1 MLNHPGVVMKLHEK
15 ILTHY
20 LSCTSPVDKE
30 GYLNKRKKRNDTYHR
45 RWFVLKA
52 NLLFYQERPADRHL
66 LGVIVL
72 EGCAVQHS
80 ETDGHFTF
88 SLVFGPGLKT
98 YRFAAIDRQGQ
109 ESWVKAL
116 HSASHC
122 YLSMVV
128 KDLARQYEE
137 AKRQQSLGESHPS
150 VSALKLPT
158 NSFLFTTM
166 QQTAVVREGRS
177 FSASTLLQ
185 APSIPAKVVAKKSP
199 KLWTRRHACV
209 TPLNGPAPLYG
220 EWPLV
225 GFDLFEDFSKLH
237 DYYGQ
242 EVKKV
247 REDWLKSRQKEE
259 DHTDQDLIDLG

>member
-1 MLNHPGVVMKLHEK
+1 MKLHEK

-30 GYLNKRKKRNDTYHR
+30 GYLFKKKERNATYQR

-72 EGCAVQHS
+72 EGCAVRHTES
-80 ETDGHFTF
+80 DGQFTF

-98 YRFAAIDRQGQ
+98 YRLAAGDPRTQ

-116 HSASHC
+116 LSASHR
-122 YLSMVV
+122 YLSLLVR
-128 KDLARQYEE
+128 DLGKQYEE
-137 AKRQQSLGESHPS
+137 AKQLQGSGEACSSAGVLKQSAHSL
-150 VSALKLPT
+150 LL
-158 NSFLFTTM
+158 
-166 QQTAVVREGRS
+166 TAQGPAAAAAVREGRS
-177 FSASTLLQ
+177 LSASTVLQ
-185 APSIPAKVVAKKSP
+185 APSIPTRVVARKSP
-199 KLWTRRHACV
+199 KLWARRNAYV

-225 GFDLFEDFSKLH
+225 GFDPLEEFSKLH
-237 DYYGQ
+237 EYYGQ
-242 EVKKV
+242 EVKKA
-247 REDWLKSRQKEE
+247 REEWLKGRQTDE
-259 DHTDQDLIDLG
+259 DCSDGDLINLE

>member
-1 MLNHPGVVMKLHEK
+1 
-15 ILTHY
+15 
-20 LSCTSPVDKE
+20 
-30 GYLNKRKKRNDTYHR
+30 
-45 RWFVLKA
+45 
-52 NLLFYQERPADRHL
+52 
-66 LGVIVL
+66 
-72 EGCAVQHS
+72 
-80 ETDGHFTF
+80 
-88 SLVFGPGLKT
+88 
-98 YRFAAIDRQGQ
+98 
-109 ESWVKAL
+109 
-116 HSASHC
+116 
-122 YLSMVV
+122 
-128 KDLARQYEE
+128 
-137 AKRQQSLGESHPS
+137 
-150 VSALKLPT
+150 
-158 NSFLFTTM
+158 M

-220 EWPLV
+220 EWPLL

-259 DHTDQDLIDLG
+259 DHTDQDLIDLGWKKKEFSVSLGGTEMGWVMCVKEEASLF

>member
-1 MLNHPGVVMKLHEK
+1 MKLHEK

-30 GYLNKRKKRNDTYHR
+30 GYLYKKKKRNDTYHR

-72 EGCAVQHS
+72 EGCAVQHPES
-80 ETDGHFTF
+80 DTHFAF

-98 YRFAAIDRQGQ
+98 YRFAARDRQTQ

-116 HSASHC
+116 HSASYC
-122 YLSMVV
+122 YLSLLV
-128 KDLARQYEE
+128 KDLRRQYEE
-137 AKRQQSLGESHPS
+137 TIQQQGLGESHPS
-150 VSALKLPT
+150 VSSLKQST

-177 FSASTLLQ
+177 LSASTLLQ
-185 APSIPAKVVAKKSP
+185 APSIPAKMVAKKSP
-199 KLWTRRHACV
+199 KLWPRRNAYV

-225 GFDLFEDFSKLH
+225 GFDPLEDFSTLH

-242 EVKKV
+242 EVKKA
-247 REDWLKSRQKEE
+247 REEWLKSRQKEE

>member
-1 MLNHPGVVMKLHEK
+1 MKLHEK

-30 GYLNKRKKRNDTYHR
+30 GYLYKKKVRNGTFQR

-72 EGCAVQHS
+72 EGCAVRCLES
-80 ETDGHFTF
+80 NAEFAF

-98 YRFAAIDRQGQ
+98 YILAAGDCQSQ

-116 HSASHC
+116 LSASHC
-122 YLSMVV
+122 YLSLLIR
-128 KDLARQYEE
+128 DLEQQYEE
-137 AKRQQSLGESHPS
+137 AQQQQGPGGPCSSVGALKPS
-150 VSALKLPT
+150 V
-158 NSFLFTTM
+158 NSFLFTSLGP
-166 QQTAVVREGRS
+166 APVVRQGRS
-177 FSASTLLQ
+177 LSASTILQ
-185 APSIPAKVVAKKSP
+185 TPSVPNKVVPKKSP
-199 KLWTRRHACV
+199 KLWHRRNAYV

-225 GFDLFEDFSKLH
+225 GSDTLEEFSKLH

-242 EVKKV
+242 EVRKAREEWLRSRQT
-247 REDWLKSRQKEE
+247 REDHS
-259 DHTDQDLIDLG
+259 DQNLIDLG